1 MKIEIEDIKFWM
13 DAIRNSEDRDRTL
26 ESFWGGQLLSKK
38 WLIENLEKIVTK
50 ITNANIVIHGGWNG
64 VLSSMLFNSNIGIQ
78 NIVSVDI
85 DPRVKDTALTINK
98 RYEIEGRFKAVVSD
112 MCKYDYDERADIVI
126 NTSCEHITNEQYN
139 QWLDKIPKN
148 SLIVLQSNN
157 YFDLDE
163 HINCHDTLKS
173 FEESSKINIV
183 YSNQL
188 ELPHVNYKRFMLI
201 GNKDGR

>member
-1 MKIEIEDIKFWM
+1 MKIDIQDIKFWM

>member
-1 MKIEIEDIKFWM
+1 M

>member
-85 DPRVKDTALTINK
+85 DPRVKETALTINK